1 MELELIESVA
11 ISIVA
16 AAIMAYLSYRLRQPL
31 ILGYILAGVLIGPK
45 LGLKLV
51 ESTEAIEA
59 MSELGLIMLLFMI
72 GLEMDLRK
80 ILRSGRVIFTVGV
93 VQFIICVALG
103 LGFFG
108 LPGFDEGGTYA
119 RFYLATAF
127 ALSST
132 TLVVKLL
139 YDKLELGTLPGR
151 ITLGILII
159 QDLWVVVLLAIQPEL
174 GDPGTM
180 VFIWSFLKG
189 FALVV
194 GCLLVSRFLLPYLFK
209 TIAMIPELTMVT
221 AIGWCF
227 LISYLAGDVAN
238 LSREMGA
245 LIAGI
250 SISTFPYNLEVT
262 TRVTNIRDFFLT
274 LFFVTLGMKV
284 TQPSLHIFLMAL
296 LASLFL
302 IASRFATVFPVLYLQ
317 KKGIRVSFLVPL
329 NIAQISEF
337 SLIIVALG
345 MGYGHINE
353 TVMTLIL
360 FTLMITFTLSTYT
373 IGFSHSIYRI
383 AHRALTKLGLKD
395 IKAEEDEEVE
405 RPILLLGFN
414 KIASSFLR
422 TMEKLSVSFRQQITI
437 VDSNPETYYDL
448 ISRGIP
454 CTYGDLGNI
463 DILVRCGVHKA
474 RVIVST
480 IPDEN
485 LRGTSNRGLLTY
497 IKRVNP
503 KARVVVTAESTQ
515 MAQELYNAGADFV
528 LEPWMEAAD
537 RLIPVLEELQ
547 CRRNPMSRMILLR
560 AVYLSIRVSWFR
572 FPLGSSNPS

>member
-1 MELELIESVA
+1 MEADLIESVA
-11 ISIVA
+11 ISVVA
-16 AAIMAYLSYRLRQPL
+16 AAIMAYLSYRLHQPL

-59 MSELGLIMLLFMI
+59 MSELGLIILLFMI

-80 ILRSGRVIFTVGV
+80 ILRSGRTILIVGV
-93 VQFIICVALG
+93 TQFILCVALG
-103 LGFFG
+103 LGFFS
-108 LPGFDEGGTYA
+108 LPGFEGGGTYA
-119 RFYLATAF
+119 NYYLATVF

-139 YDKLELGTLPGR
+139 YDKLELGTLSGR
-151 ITLGILII
+151 ITLGVLVI
-159 QDLWVVVLLAIQPEL
+159 QDLWVVVLLAIQPNLGEPEL
-174 GDPGTM
+174 S

-189 FALVV
+189 FILVV
-194 GCLLVSRFLLPYLFK
+194 GSLLSRRFLLPYFFK

-227 LISYLAGDVAN
+227 LMSYLAGDVAD

-250 SISTFPYNLEVT
+250 SISTFPYSLEVT

-284 TQPSLHIFLMAL
+284 AQPDLHIFLMAL

-302 IASRFATVFPVLYLQ
+302 IASRFATVFPVLYLGR
-317 KKGIRVSFLVPL
+317 KGIRVSFLVPL

-337 SLIIVALG
+337 SLIIVAIG
-345 MGYGHINE
+345 MGYGHIDE
-353 TVMTLIL
+353 TIMTLVL
-360 FTLMITFTLSTYT
+360 FTLLITFTLSTYT
-373 IGFSHSIYRI
+373 IGLHHNLYKIVYRI
-383 AHRALTKLGLKD
+383 LSKLGLKD
-395 IKAEEDEEVE
+395 IEAEKTEEIQ

-422 TMEKLSVSFRQQITI
+422 TMEKLNVSFMQQIAV

-448 ISRGIP
+448 IGRGIY
-454 CTYGDLGNI
+454 CTYGDLANI
-463 DILVRCGVHKA
+463 DILARCGVHKA
-474 RVIVST
+474 KVVVST
-480 IPDEN
+480 IPDEA
-485 LRGTSNRGLLTY
+485 LRGTSNRNLLTY

-503 KARVVVTAESTQ
+503 NVRVVVTAESTQ
-515 MAQELYNAGADFV
+515 VAQELYNAGADFV

-537 RLIPVLEELQ
+537 RLIPVLEELTISEESDGDDTT
-547 CRRNPMSRMILLR
+547 NKS
-560 AVYLSIRVSWFR
+560 
-572 FPLGSSNPS
+572 